1 MKNRLF
7 PVIITIRGQIGTGKS
22 PWASELFENDPNF
35 LKKYSNIV
43 EKIKKPEYDIGILA
57 ICANFSYID
66 SLSIQITPALLSCS
80 VDILSLLRFGSDAN
94 VENK

>member
-7 PVIITIRGQIGTGKS
+7 PVIITIIGQIGTGKS
-22 PWASELFENDPNF
+22 PWANAIRENAQ
-35 LKKYSNIV
+35 
-43 EKIKKPEYDIGILA
+43 KPEYDIGILA

-66 SLSIQITPALLSCS
+66 SLSIQITPALLACS